1 MFYKDMSFENII
13 VTGCGGD
20 IGISIGRILKTSNV
34 SNRVIGCDINEEH
47 GGSVF
52 FDVFEIVERADS
64 KYYIESLL
72 NICKKYSVD
81 LIIPTSEPELRFFLN
96 EDIVG
101 SLDGTPV
108 LGVNKKA
115 LTIGFDKGLTSDFLK
130 SSGLSYPW
138 TILVSKGM
146 PKEFPCI
153 IKGRYGAGSREIVV
167 VEEEVVDYY
176 ATKRPDDL
184 WQEYLSPDDQEYTC
198 GVYRSKTGEIR
209 TIILKRRLGGSLTVY
224 GEVREN
230 MEIEVMLN
238 RLAELLDLQGSINPQ
253 LRLTER
259 GPVIFE
265 INPRFSSTVMFR
277 HLLGFKD
284 LLWSINEIAGKAIED
299 YMPPQVGTRFY
310 RASQE
315 VILKANN

>member
-1 MFYKDMSFENII
+1 MSFENIV

-20 IGISIGRILKTSNV
+20 IGISIGRILKISNV

-47 GGSVF
+47 GGSAF

-64 KYYIESLL
+64 KFYIERLL
-72 NICKKYSVD
+72 NVCKKYSVD

-101 SLDGTPV
+101 TLDGTPV

-115 LTIGFDKGLTSDFLK
+115 LTIGFDKVLTSDFLK

-184 WQEYLSPDDQEYTC
+184 WQEYLRPDDQEYTC

-209 TIILKRRLGGSLTVY
+209 TIILKRRLDGSLTVY

-230 MEIEVMLN
+230 TEIEVMLN
-238 RLAELLDLQGSINPQ
+238 RLAEVLDLQGSINPQ

-284 LLWSINEIAGKAIED
+284 LIWSINEIAGKEVGD
-299 YMPPQVGTRFY
+299 YIPPRAGTRFY
-310 RASQE
+310 RSSQE
-315 VILKANN
+315 VILQGNN

>member
-1 MFYKDMSFENII
+1 MSFGNII

-20 IGISIGRILKTSNV
+20 IGISIGRILKISNV
-34 SNRVIGCDINEEH
+34 SNRVIGCDSNEEH

-64 KYYIESLL
+64 KFYIESLL

-81 LIIPTSEPELRFFLN
+81 LIIPTSEPELRFFFN
-96 EDIVG
+96 KDILD
-101 SLDGTPV
+101 SLDGIPI
-108 LGVNKKA
+108 LIVNRKA
-115 LTIGFDKGLTSDFLK
+115 LTIGFDKVLTSDFLK
-130 SSGLSYPW
+130 SSSLSYPW

-153 IKGRYGAGSREIVV
+153 IKGRYGAGSREIVL

-176 ATKRPDDL
+176 STKRPDDL

-198 GVYRSKTGEIR
+198 GLYRSKTGEIR
-209 TIILKRRLGGSLTVY
+209 TIILRRRLNGSFTVY

-230 MEIEVMLN
+230 MEIEVMLK
-238 RLAELLDLQGSINPQ
+238 RLAEMLGLQGSINPQ

-284 LLWSINEIAGKAIED
+284 LIWSINEIAGKAIED
-299 YMPPQVGTRFY
+299 YIPPQFGTKFY

-315 VILKANN
+315 VILEGNN

>member
-1 MFYKDMSFENII
+1 MSFENII
-13 VTGCGGD
+13 VTGGGGD
-20 IGISIGRILKTSNV
+20 IGINIGRILKNSNV

-47 GGSVF
+47 GGSVY

-64 KYYIESLL
+64 KFYIENMLSV
-72 NICKKYSVD
+72 CKKYSVD
-81 LIIPTSEPELRFFLN
+81 LIIPTSEPELRFYVN
-96 EDIVG
+96 KDILD
-101 SLDGTPV
+101 SLDGIPV
-108 LGVNKKA
+108 LIVNRKA
-115 LTIGFDKGLTSDFLK
+115 LTIGFDKLLTANALK
-130 SSGLSYPW
+130 SSDLSYPW
-138 TILVSKGM
+138 TTLVSEGM
-146 PKEFPCI
+146 PKSLPCI
-153 IKGRYGAGSREIVV
+153 IKKRYGSGSREIMM

-176 ATKRPDDL
+176 STKRPDDL

-198 GVYRSKTGEIR
+198 GLYRSKTGEIR
-209 TIILKRRLGGSLTVY
+209 TIILKRRLDGSLTVY

-230 MEIEVMLN
+230 MEIEVMLKS
-238 RLAELLDLQGSINPQ
+238 LAELLDLQGSINPQ

-284 LLWSINEIAGKAIED
+284 LIWSISEIAGKEIED
-299 YMPPQVGTRFY
+299 YIPPRVGTRFY

-315 VILKANN
+315 VILQGNS

>member
-1 MFYKDMSFENII
+1 MSFENII

-20 IGISIGRILKTSNV
+20 IGISIGRILKISNV

-64 KYYIESLL
+64 KFYIESLL
-72 NICKKYSVD
+72 NVCKKYSVD

-96 EDIVG
+96 EDIIG
-101 SLDGTPV
+101 SLDGTSV
-108 LGVNKKA
+108 LIVNKKA
-115 LTIGFDKGLTSDFLK
+115 LTIGFDKALTSDFLK

-138 TILVSKGM
+138 TTLVSEGM
-146 PKEFPCI
+146 PKAFPCI
-153 IKGRYGAGSREIVV
+153 IKKRYGSGSKEIMVV
-167 VEEEVVDYY
+167 DEEVVDYY
-176 ATKRPDDL
+176 STKRPDDL

-198 GVYRSKTGEIR
+198 GLYRSKAGEIR
-209 TIILKRRLGGSLTVY
+209 TIILKRRLDGSLTVY

-259 GPVIFE
+259 GPVMFE

-284 LLWSINEIAGKAIED
+284 LLWSISEIAGEAIE
-299 YMPPQVGTRFY
+299 YYIPPKIGTRFY

-315 VILKANN
+315 VILQGNR

>member
-1 MFYKDMSFENII
+1 MSFENII

-52 FDVFEIVERADS
+52 FDVFEIVEKADS
-64 KYYIESLL
+64 KSYIENML
-72 NICKKYSVD
+72 NVCKKYSVD
-81 LIIPTSEPELRFFLN
+81 LIIPTSEPELRLFLN

-101 SLDGTPV
+101 SLDGIPV
-108 LGVNKKA
+108 LIVNEKA
-115 LTIGFDKGLTSDFLK
+115 LTIGFDKALTSALLK

-138 TILVSKGM
+138 TILVREGR
-146 PKEFPCI
+146 PKTFPCI
-153 IKGRYGAGSREIVV
+153 IKGRYGAGGKEIMI
-167 VEEEVVDYY
+167 VEEEVVEYY
-176 ATKRPDDL
+176 SAKRPDDL

-198 GVYRSKTGEIR
+198 GLYRSKAGEVR
-209 TIILKRRLGGSLTVY
+209 TIILKRRLDGSLTVY
-224 GEVREN
+224 GEVRKN

-238 RLAELLDLQGSINPQ
+238 RLAELLDLRGSINPQ

-284 LLWSINEIAGKAIED
+284 LLWSISEIAGKEIED
-299 YMPPQVGTRFY
+299 YVAPQVGTRFY

-315 VILKANN
+315 VILQGIS

>member
-1 MFYKDMSFENII
+1 MSFENII

-20 IGISIGRILKTSNV
+20 IGISIGRILKISNV

-64 KYYIESLL
+64 KFYIESLL

-81 LIIPTSEPELRFFLN
+81 LIIPTSEPELRFFFN
-96 EDIVG
+96 EDLLG
-101 SLDGTPV
+101 ALDGIPV
-108 LGVNKKA
+108 LVVNKKA
-115 LTIGFDKGLTSDFLK
+115 LTIGFDKALTVDLLK
-130 SSGLSYPW
+130 SSVLLYPW
-138 TILVSKGM
+138 TTLVSEGT
-146 PKEFPCI
+146 PKAFPCI
-153 IKGRYGAGSREIVV
+153 IKKRYGSGSKEIMI

-176 ATKRPDDL
+176 STKRPDDL

-198 GVYRSKTGEIR
+198 GLYRSKAGEIR
-209 TIILKRRLGGSLTVY
+209 TIILKRRLDGSLTVY
-224 GEVREN
+224 GEVKEN

-238 RLAELLDLQGSINPQ
+238 RLAEILDLQGSINPQ

-284 LLWSINEIAGKAIED
+284 LIWSVNEIAGKVIED
-299 YMPPQVGTRFY
+299 YIPPKIGTRFY

-315 VILKANN
+315 VILQRNR

>member
-1 MFYKDMSFENII
+1 MSFGNII

-20 IGISIGRILKTSNV
+20 IGISIGRILKISNV
-34 SNRVIGCDINEEH
+34 SNRVIGCDSNEEH

-64 KYYIESLL
+64 KFYIESLL

-81 LIIPTSEPELRFFLN
+81 LIIPTSEPELRFFFKK
-96 EDIVG
+96 DILG
-101 SLDGTPV
+101 SLDGIPI
-108 LGVNKKA
+108 LIVNRKA
-115 LTIGFDKGLTSDFLK
+115 LTIGFDKVLTSDFLK
-130 SSGLSYPW
+130 SSSLSYPW

-153 IKGRYGAGSREIVV
+153 IKGRYGAGSREIVL

-176 ATKRPDDL
+176 STKRPDDL

-198 GVYRSKTGEIR
+198 GLYRSKTGEIR
-209 TIILKRRLGGSLTVY
+209 TIILRRRLNGSFTVY

-230 MEIEVMLN
+230 MEIEVLLK
-238 RLAELLDLQGSINPQ
+238 RLAELLDLRGSINPQ

-284 LLWSINEIAGKAIED
+284 LIWSINEIAGKAIED
-299 YMPPQVGTRFY
+299 YIPPQFGTKFY

-315 VILKANN
+315 VILDGNN

>member
-1 MFYKDMSFENII
+1 MVFENII

-20 IGISIGRILKTSNV
+20 IGINIGRILKISNV

-64 KYYIESLL
+64 KFYIESLL
-72 NICKKYSVD
+72 NVCKKYSVD

-96 EDIVG
+96 EDIIG

-108 LGVNKKA
+108 LIVNKKT
-115 LTIGFDKGLTSDFLK
+115 LTIGFDKALTSDFLK

-138 TILVSKGM
+138 TTLVSEGM
-146 PKEFPCI
+146 PKAFPCI
-153 IKGRYGAGSREIVV
+153 IKKRYGSGSKEIMVV
-167 VEEEVVDYY
+167 DEEVVDYY
-176 ATKRPDDL
+176 STKRPDDL

-198 GVYRSKTGEIR
+198 GLYRSKAGEIR
-209 TIILKRRLGGSLTVY
+209 TIILKRRLDGSLTDY
-224 GEVREN
+224 GEDREN

-238 RLAELLDLQGSINPQ
+238 WLAELLDLQGSINPQ

-259 GPVIFE
+259 GPVMFE

-284 LLWSINEIAGKAIED
+284 LLWSINEIAGRPIED
-299 YMPPQVGTRFY
+299 YIPPKIGTRFY

-315 VILKANN
+315 VILQGNR

>member
-1 MFYKDMSFENII
+1 MSFENIV

-20 IGISIGRILKTSNV
+20 IGISIGRILKISNV

-47 GGSVF
+47 GGSAF
-52 FDVFEIVERADS
+52 FDVFEIVERTDS
-64 KYYIESLL
+64 KFYIERLL
-72 NICKKYSVD
+72 NVCKKYSVD

-101 SLDGTPV
+101 TLDGTPV

-115 LTIGFDKGLTSDFLK
+115 LTIGFDKVLTSDFLK
-130 SSGLSYPW
+130 YSGLSYPW

-184 WQEYLSPDDQEYTC
+184 WQEYLRPDDQEYTC

-209 TIILKRRLGGSLTVY
+209 TIILKRRLDGSLTVY

-230 MEIEVMLN
+230 MEIEAMLN
-238 RLAELLDLQGSINPQ
+238 RLAEILDLRGSINPQ

-284 LLWSINEIAGKAIED
+284 LLWSINEIAGKVIGD
-299 YMPPQVGTRFY
+299 YMPPRAGTRFY

-315 VILKANN
+315 VILQGNK

>member
-1 MFYKDMSFENII
+1 M
-13 VTGCGGD
+13 
-20 IGISIGRILKTSNV
+20 

>member
-1 MFYKDMSFENII
+1 MSFENII

-20 IGISIGRILKTSNV
+20 IGISIGRILKISNV

-52 FDVFEIVERADS
+52 FDIFEIVERADS
-64 KYYIESLL
+64 KFYIESLL

-96 EDIVG
+96 EDIIG
-101 SLDGTPV
+101 PLDGTPV
-108 LGVNKKA
+108 LIVNKKA
-115 LTIGFDKGLTSDFLK
+115 LTIGFDKALTSDFLK
-130 SSGLSYPW
+130 SSSLSYPW
-138 TILVSKGM
+138 TTLVSEGV
-146 PKEFPCI
+146 PKAFPCI
-153 IKGRYGAGSREIVV
+153 IKKRYGSGSKDIIVV
-167 VEEEVVDYY
+167 DEEVVDYY
-176 ATKRPDDL
+176 STKRPDDL

-198 GVYRSKTGEIR
+198 GLYRSKAGEIR
-209 TIILKRRLGGSLTVY
+209 TIILKRRLDGSLTVY
-224 GEVREN
+224 GEVRKN

-259 GPVIFE
+259 GPVMFE

-284 LLWSINEIAGKAIED
+284 LLWSINEIAGKPIED
-299 YMPPQVGTRFY
+299 YIPPKIGTRFY

-315 VILKANN
+315 VILQRNR

>member
-1 MFYKDMSFENII
+1 MPKFYKEMFFENII

-20 IGISIGRILKTSNV
+20 IGISIGRILKISNV

-52 FDVFEIVERADS
+52 FDIFEIVERVDS
-64 KYYIESLL
+64 KFYIERLL
-72 NICKKYSVD
+72 NVCKKYSVD

-96 EDIVG
+96 EDILG

-115 LTIGFDKGLTSDFLK
+115 LTVGFDKLLTSDFLK
-130 SSGLSYPW
+130 SSGLPYPW
-138 TILVSKGM
+138 TTLVSEGM
-146 PKEFPCI
+146 PKAFPCI
-153 IKGRYGAGSREIVV
+153 IKKRYGSGSKEIMVV
-167 VEEEVVDYY
+167 DEEVVDYY
-176 ATKRPDDL
+176 STKRPDDL

-198 GVYRSKTGEIR
+198 GLYRSKAGEIR
-209 TIILKRRLGGSLTVY
+209 TIILKRRLDGSLTVY

-259 GPVIFE
+259 GPVMFE

-299 YMPPQVGTRFY
+299 YVPPKIGTRFY

-315 VILKANN
+315 VIL